1 MSAFPTLPHLN
12 SSTRKASDGTLVD
25 YGDDG
30 TARARVMYEATQWVF
45 TLNLHQLTS
54 SEVSGLLAHYSAH
67 KTMSFSYTWP
77 EDSSGYTCVYLDHPD
92 PAVSQA
98 YDRYD
103 YVVKLAGVAA

>member
-12 SSTRKASDGTLVD
+12 SSIRQPSDGTQVD

-30 TARARVMYEATQWVF
+30 TARVRVMYENTQWTF

-54 SEVSGLLAHYSAH
+54 AEVTDLTDHYAAN
-67 KTMSFSYTWP
+67 KTVSFSYTWP
-77 EDSSGYTCVYLDHPD
+77 EDSSTYTCVYLEHPV
-92 PAVSQA
+92 PTVSPA
-98 YDRYD
+98 YDRSD